1 MIGITLQDTSVVTS
15 IFFAEIFTIAV
26 CYFSIYK
33 MRSNKENLEFLKKSS
48 RYVIMYMALL
58 VLYLILVELYVSFHE
73 VFGYEW
79 AMIAFLLLVVAGL
92 GLYID
97 YATLMKV
104 GT

>member
-1 MIGITLQDTSVVTS
+1 
-15 IFFAEIFTIAV
+15 
-26 CYFSIYK
+26 
-33 MRSNKENLEFLKKSS
+33 
-48 RYVIMYMALL
+48 MYMALL